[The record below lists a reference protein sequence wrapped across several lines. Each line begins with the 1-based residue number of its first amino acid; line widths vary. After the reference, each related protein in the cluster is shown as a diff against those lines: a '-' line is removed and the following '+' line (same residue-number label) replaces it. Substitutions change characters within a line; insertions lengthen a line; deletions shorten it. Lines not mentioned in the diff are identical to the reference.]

1 MAKKKIKKGEVQE
14 EAPAL
19 EAVNPDE
26 QPTPAENEE
35 SSLAKSLGGKSLRFS
50 EVAELSS
57 RQKAAQIIIALGDEA
72 AAAIYR
78 NLPEEDVEKLTYEIT
93 RLESVSPE
101 VSDMVVKE
109 FYGLCVAQ
117 KVYLEGGINYAKS
130 VLEKAF
136 GPQQGNQ
143 LLERVTKS
151 IRTKA
156 FEFIRKADAKNIM
169 NMIVNEHPQT
179 IALILSYAKAEQAAQ
194 VISELPKDIRIEV
207 VERIAKMDRTSPE
220 IIKQVEMILER
231 KFDSVISVELMEVGG
246 IDYIAEVM
254 NSVDRG
260 SEKYI
265 FDELSRKDPKLTD
278 EIRKRMFVFE
288 DIIVLDS
295 FSIQR
300 FIREVETKDM
310 AVALKG
316 SNKDVSAVVFA
327 NMSQRM
333 ADTVKSEMEYL
344 HNLRVRDVEEAQQK
358 IVAIIRRLEEE
369 GEIVI
374 MKGGKDELIV

>member
-14 EAPAL
+14 EPSAL
-19 EAVNPDE
+19 DLGENPE
-26 QPTPAENEE
+26 PPIAAETEE
-35 SSLAKSLGGKSLRFS
+35 SSLAKSLSGKSLRFS

-101 VSDMVVKE
+101 VSDMVVRE

-179 IALILSYAKAEQAAQ
+179 IALILSYARAEQAAQ

-220 IIKQVEMILER
+220 IIKQVEIILER

-316 SNKDVSAVVFA
+316 SNKDVAAVIFA

-333 ADTVKSEMEYL
+333 ADTVKKLSK
-344 HNLRVRDVEEAQQK
+344 RS
-358 IVAIIRRLEEE
+358 
-369 GEIVI
+369 
-374 MKGGKDELIV
+374 

>member
-14 EAPAL
+14 EEQAL
-19 EAVNPDE
+19 EAA
-26 QPTPAENEE
+26 PAEEAPAPAE
-35 SSLAKSLGGKSLRFS
+35 DSLAKSLGGKSMKFA
-50 EVAELSS
+50 EVAELTS

-93 RLESVSPE
+93 RLETVSPE

-109 FYGLCVAQ
+109 FYGLCLAQ

-179 IALILSYAKAEQAAQ
+179 IALILSYARAEQAAQ

-260 SEKYI
+260 AEKYI

-316 SNKDVSAVVFA
+316 SNKDVAAVIFA

-358 IVAIIRRLEEE
+358 IVGIIRRLEEE

-374 MKGGKDELIV
+374 MKGGKDEVIA

>member
-14 EAPAL
+14 ETPDVEEAPAQ
-19 EAVNPDE
+19 EAAA
-26 QPTPAENEE
+26 PAED
-35 SSLAKSLGGKSLRFS
+35 SLAKSLGGKSMKFA
-50 EVAELSS
+50 EVAELTS

-109 FYGLCVAQ
+109 FYGLCLAQ

-179 IALILSYAKAEQAAQ
+179 IALILSYARAEQAAQ

-260 SEKYI
+260 AEKYI

-316 SNKDVSAVVFA
+316 SNKDVAAVIFA

-358 IVAIIRRLEEE
+358 IVGIIRRLEEE

-374 MKGGKDELIV
+374 MKGGKDEVIA